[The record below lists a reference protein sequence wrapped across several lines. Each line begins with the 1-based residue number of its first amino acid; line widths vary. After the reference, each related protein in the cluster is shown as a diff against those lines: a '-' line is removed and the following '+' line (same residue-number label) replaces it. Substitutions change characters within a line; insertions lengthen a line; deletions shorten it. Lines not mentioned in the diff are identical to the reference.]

1 MNSIMSLTFRWET
14 YLMLQ
19 MSSLI
24 LLQTGERNVS
34 QIPKRKWWVVQRVAR
49 PWNNR
54 ICVGRTR
61 TLFIPAVLCLIAPP
75 QVSWTKAV
83 MSHQV
88 IDCDAACSSPKGVEK
103 TARIVV
109 SAVKRKS
116 DGGRLYNKK
125 HYCLFCFKPYSKMTR
140 HLECVRST
148 EKEVVE
154 ACQFSKASKQRK
166 MLFADLR
173 HRGNY
178 VHNAAVMKSGKGEL
192 VPYRRP
198 QKKTKGTDF
207 MHCAYC

>member
-1 MNSIMSLTFRWET
+1 MRDLLDASDELFDSTPDRGEECVPDSKKKM
-14 YLMLQ
+14 
-19 MSSLI
+19 MSSSESSTSI
-24 LLQTGERNVS
+24 
-34 QIPKRKWWVVQRVAR
+34 ID
-49 PWNNR
+49 R

-88 IDCDAACSSPKGVEK
+88 IDCDAAYSSPKGVEK
-103 TARIVV
+103 KPGIVV

-125 HYCLFCFKPYSKMTR
+125 HCCLFCFKPYRKMAR

-148 EKEVVE
+148 EKAVVE
-154 ACQFSKASKQRK
+154 ACQFSKGSEQRK
-166 MLFADLR
+166 MLFADLH

-198 QKKTKGTDF
+198 QNKTKGTDF

>member
-1 MNSIMSLTFRWET
+1 MRDLLDASDELFDSTPDRGVECVPDSKKKM
-14 YLMLQ
+14 
-19 MSSLI
+19 MSSSESSTSI
-24 LLQTGERNVS
+24 
-34 QIPKRKWWVVQRVAR
+34 ID
-49 PWNNR
+49 R

-88 IDCDAACSSPKGVEK
+88 IDSDAACSSPKGVEK
-103 TARIVV
+103 KAGIVV

-125 HYCLFCFKPYSKMTR
+125 HCCLFCFKPYCKMAR
-140 HLECVRST
+140 HSECVRST
-148 EKEVVE
+148 EKEVLE
-154 ACQFSKASKQRK
+154 ACQFPKGSKQRK